1 MLKGLHDVP
10 IIFGRGKKISVV
22 FVSQGIG
29 HTSHHLLIGS
39 LHLRSEFLD
48 GSLEEFRFF
57 FFFFIKIKNS
67 NIIEASLSMVSQVDL
82 VQT

>member
-39 LHLRSEFLD
+39 LHLRSEFTRTTLYKKA
-48 GSLEEFRFF
+48 G
-57 FFFFIKIKNS
+57 
-67 NIIEASLSMVSQVDL
+67 
-82 VQT
+82 

>member
-48 GSLEEFRFF
+48 GSLSASFPDGFYTRHL
-57 FFFFIKIKNS
+57 KCTTTTNS
-67 NIIEASLSMVSQVDL
+67 FVG
-82 VQT
+82 

>member
-39 LHLRSEFLD
+39 LHLRSEFTRTTLYKKA
-48 GSLEEFRFF
+48 ERE
-57 FFFFIKIKNS
+57 
-67 NIIEASLSMVSQVDL
+67 
-82 VQT
+82 T

>member
-39 LHLRSEFLD
+39 LHLRSEFTRTTLYKKA
-48 GSLEEFRFF
+48 GYYLYSSSMPRV
-57 FFFFIKIKNS
+57 IPAAVRNS
-67 NIIEASLSMVSQVDL
+67 SRTM
-82 VQT
+82 

>member
-39 LHLRSEFLD
+39 LHLRSEFYLEISN
-48 GSLEEFRFF
+48 SLYSSSMPRV
-57 FFFFIKIKNS
+57 IPAAVTNS
-67 NIIEASLSMVSQVDL
+67 SRTM
-82 VQT
+82 